1 MTSRA
6 RTTATW
12 TGAVLVAALLPL
24 IGPAAPASAAACT
37 SEAPPT
43 TGPFQTG
50 PGCDDT
56 DPPDTVIGAV
66 TPAPNGAGWLR
77 TNQVSF
83 TFSGS
88 YDDTDLGPISYQ
100 CQFFNTPTAPSTW
113 TGCTSPATYTGL
125 DQTPSGA
132 YTFRVRAV
140 DTDDNNIDLTS
151 NLFFPADTDAPDFDQ
166 TPAEQSVR
174 VDTVVPNAYLFGG
187 PPQLEGSGS
196 PITSGRSTTYT
207 IGANEPDVTF
217 RCLLDAKPVTCAE
230 GKVRLTRLAGGNRVF
245 SVKATDPAGNEDLA
259 AATAQFTVPYNVR
272 SGKGWKRVHRKGYF
286 AGDVLQTRNRGARIS
301 FRAPAMQG
309 LRLIAPAGPGLGKL
323 RIRVGKGFWHTV
335 NLRAAKAQ
343 RSKTYVV
350 RDSTAPLYRGRIQI
364 ECLSKGKPVRVDA
377 LVFPPG

>member
-43 TGPFQTG
+43 FAGIPTG

-56 DPPDTVIGAV
+56 GPPDTTIGAV
-66 TPAPNGAGWLR
+66 EPQPNDAGWLR
-77 TNQVSF
+77 TNEVTF

-88 YDDTDLGPISYQ
+88 YADTDTGPISFQ
-100 CQFFNTPTAPSTW
+100 CQFVSPGQAPPAWSS
-113 TGCTSPATYTGL
+113 CTSPATYAGL
-125 DQTPSGA
+125 AQTPNGA
-132 YTFRVRAV
+132 YTFRVRAI
-140 DTDDNNIDLTS
+140 DTDDNNIDLTTGLYAAS
-151 NLFFPADTDAPDFDQ
+151 TDTPDLDQ

-174 VDTVVPNAYLFGG
+174 VDTDRPNAYLFGG

-196 PITSGRSTTYT
+196 PITPGRSTTYT

-217 RCLLDAKPVTCAE
+217 RCLLDAKPVACGL
-230 GKVRLTRLAGGNRVF
+230 GKVRLTRLAGGDRVF
-245 SVKATDPAGNEDLA
+245 SVKATDPAGNEDLR

-286 AGDVLQTRNRGARIS
+286 AGDVLQTRKRGARIS
-301 FRAPAMQG
+301 FRAPTMQG

-343 RSKTYVV
+343 KSKTYVV
-350 RDSTAPLYRGRIQI
+350 RDATSPLYRGRIQI